1 MKIFI
6 HLLGEIEIFI
16 FLKKNH
22 LFFSL
27 INFLKVFLLKY
38 FINKIQYTIIC
49 TENRSLITKYI
60 PS

>member
-1 MKIFI
+1 MKFFI
-6 HLLGEIEIFI
+6 HLLGEIEIF
-16 FLKKNH
+16 FFFFKKP
-22 LFFSL
+22 LFSL
-27 INFLKVFLLKY
+27 IKFLKVFLLKY